1 MGSLSGEGGDDG
13 APDLGALMSS
23 MMGALGGG
31 GPRPGV
37 GGGRRRRQV
46 VEEAP
51 WEDELPEADAERWAR
66 IIAADETAMAQQQ
79 QPAPLSEAYL
89 FGSSQRLAAAAAAAS
104 AGNA

>member
-1 MGSLSGEGGDDG
+1 MLGSLSGEGGDDG

-31 GPRPGV
+31 GPRPG
-37 GGGRRRRQV
+37 GGAGRRRRQV

-66 IIAADETAMAQQQ
+66 VIAADEASMAQQQ
-79 QPAPLSEAYL
+79 QPQPLSEAYL
-89 FGSSQRLAAAAAAAS
+89 FGTSRAAAAAS